1 MTDHSRIC
9 TLPQLD
15 AAQSST
21 KEGFLAFLRGR
32 AIVPIGSFANPGK
45 SPNTHHGYDVL
56 DLPLLEDLE
65 LNLGAI
71 LTPRSVRF
79 TLRVPL
85 DYNAHGSVYLDVA
98 RTGHERF
105 MFHPHEAR
113 RPVAVSHCYDAKDLG
128 VDPTAFAAYLA
139 LGENPIHLVQARP
152 VDAFDDDVDGDLF
165 SRD

>member
-9 TLPQLD
+9 DLPQLD
-15 AAQSST
+15 AAQAST

-32 AIVPIGSFANPGK
+32 AIVPLGSYANPGK
-45 SPNTHHGYDVL
+45 SSNSHHGYDVL
-56 DLPLLEDLE
+56 DLPLLEDLA

-98 RTGHERF
+98 RTGQERF

-113 RPVAVSHCYDAKDLG
+113 RIVHVSHNYGATDLG
-128 VDPTAFAAYLA
+128 VDPTAFDVCLA
-139 LGENPIHLVQARP
+139 MGENPLYLVRRRAP
-152 VDAFDDDVDGDLF
+152 DVFDDDVDGDLF
-165 SRD
+165 AA

>member
-9 TLPQLD
+9 DLPQLD
-15 AAQSST
+15 AAQAST

-32 AIVPIGSFANPGK
+32 AIVPLGSYANPGK
-45 SPNTHHGYDVL
+45 SPNTEHGYDVL

-71 LTPRSVRF
+71 LFKRSVRF

-98 RTGHERF
+98 RTGQERF
-105 MFHPHEAR
+105 MFHPYEGR
-113 RPVAVSHCYDAKDLG
+113 RPVAVSHIYDATDLG
-128 VDPTAFAAYLA
+128 VDPTAFDVCLA
-139 LGENPIHLVQARP
+139 MGENPLYLVRRRAP
-152 VDAFDDDVDGDLF
+152 DVFDDDVDGDLF
-165 SRD
+165 AA